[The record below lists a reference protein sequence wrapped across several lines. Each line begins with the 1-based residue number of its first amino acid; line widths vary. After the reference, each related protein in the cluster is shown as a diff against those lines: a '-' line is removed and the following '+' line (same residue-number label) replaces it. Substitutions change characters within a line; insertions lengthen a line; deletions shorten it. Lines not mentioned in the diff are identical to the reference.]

1 MGTNLVAAVDSSS
14 SLFRLSISKI
24 AAAIATAIHIPEDPG
39 STLLSGAMED
49 DDDDNDGGINAP
61 PQFFSPCG
69 EVSSNPCIFDACS
82 FLPSTFVPFT
92 SGTSLATA
100 LAREQLTRLSCCS

>member
-1 MGTNLVAAVDSSS
+1 MGTNLVEAVDSSS

-24 AAAIATAIHIPEDPG
+24 AAAIATAIHIPDDPG
-39 STLLSGAMED
+39 STLLFGAME
-49 DDDDNDGGINAP
+49 DDDNDGGINAP

-69 EVSSNPCIFDACS
+69 EVSSNPCIFGACS